1 MDNELFLQRLRDLT
15 LEEGKAYIQQHSD
28 ELTDLA
34 AIGVLIAD
42 EALRQLYIAPF
53 VSLKI
58 SELLIFFGE
67 YLHHAPSHALG
78 TMRKGDALRFIGH
91 YQACLE
97 CLDAAGEDFLLL
109 GDEVNWA
116 HTRISWILA
125 STWIGRAEDALQE
138 AARAR
143 QMFLSQ
149 GNHYWA
155 CIIDHN
161 TAMVYT
167 RLGRY
172 QDALNL
178 YERVLA
184 IYPTLSS
191 PSESSIKLSI
201 ARAEANQAINLS
213 FLGNFEQASR
223 LLQQAQTSFATLGQT
238 SAVAKVEIHLAEID
252 YAQGYYGSALERYYQ
267 ARDSLAQNHVD
278 DPMLEAELRLRMTD
292 CLVKLNRVQEA
303 CQLAV
308 EAVNLYRQHGIS
320 LNTGE
325 ALCEYALALVA
336 SGKVEEALSALHEAQ
351 ALFDQGGFDHY
362 AHHTRLQQAEL
373 LLEIGS
379 VDAAYKEARIAKHY
393 FETKGL
399 VSRSARAGLVM
410 ADTLIKSA
418 QQAEV
423 YQEQEQQS
431 PLLQEATLL
440 CKQITSQGRQH
451 NLQEQVYKSH
461 YLLGQL
467 AALQGNPR
475 KAARHYSAAIAQIER
490 ILDDLTYGLSPSFL
504 HNTKAVYGDTIALYL
519 QQSQVEHAFN
529 HLERLRSTSLQL
541 FLNKSSVLQDK
552 KGRQGDFAS
561 QAVSQTNSAA
571 VLQMQEALWLWQQE
585 YRKYSAQLATI
596 DTSVSPAV
604 DREVIEAEL
613 KRCEA
618 KLNELFERL
627 HLHQTGTHL
636 TTHAKKHE
644 MRKTKRVDVVQL
656 RQQLLPNQLLLAYFL
671 YKGKLIIFA
680 ATTERLVAYENPDGA
695 AQLERLFLLLHA
707 HLQPGGWPNPQQPPQ
722 QPIRRLLNK
731 LYDLLVA
738 PVATLLP
745 PSSGYLTIV
754 PFGLLHKLPFHA
766 LYDGTHFLIED
777 FQINYLP
784 TSSILMHLSK
794 RRDEQKARPMDTNA
808 VSKPPLIFGYSQNG
822 HLRHALDE
830 ATTLT
835 TMLGGQCYLEG
846 NATFDRLVE
855 QAPGSPIIHLAT
867 HGKSRLDAP
876 NFSFV
881 RLADG
886 QLSAIDA
893 FGLNLEGCELV
904 TLSGCE
910 TGLGLSGGG
919 DEQLGLGRAFLAAG
933 VPSLVMS
940 LWPIED
946 NATSELMQ
954 LFYQNL
960 LNGDTKV
967 QALRA
972 AQCSLL
978 HRTSSSYT
986 HPYFWAAF
994 CLVGDV
1000 GPLQYAK
1007 ARVLASVD
1015 RK

>member
-1 MDNELFLQRLRDLT
+1 MDNELFLQQLRDLPV
-15 LEEGKAYIQQHSD
+15 EEGKTYIQARVA
-28 ELTDLA
+28 ELADHA
-34 AIGVLIAD
+34 ASGVLIAD
-42 EALRQLYIAPF
+42 EALRQLYTAPF

-78 TMRKGDALRFIGH
+78 LKAKGDALRFIGH
-91 YQACLE
+91 YQASLE
-97 CLDAAGEDFLLL
+97 CLDAAGEEFLHL

-125 STWIGRAEDALQE
+125 STWIGRAEEALQE
-138 AARAR
+138 ATRAR

-149 GNHYWA
+149 GKHYWA

-161 TAMVYT
+161 TAMVHT

-172 QDALNL
+172 QDALDL

-184 IYPTLSS
+184 IYPTLTS

-213 FLGNFEQASR
+213 LLGKFEQAYR
-223 LLQQAQTSFATLGQT
+223 LLQQAQTSFAASGQT
-238 SAVAKVEIHLAEID
+238 SAVVKIGIHLADID

-267 ARDSLAQNHVD
+267 ARDGLIQNHID
-278 DPMLEAELRLRMTD
+278 DPLLEAELRFRMTD
-292 CLVKLNRVQEA
+292 CLVKLNRAQEA

-308 EAVNLYRQHGIS
+308 EAVNLYRQHGAS

-325 ALCEYALALVA
+325 ALCEYATALVA
-336 SGKVEEALSALHEAQ
+336 AGKVEEALSALNEAQ
-351 ALFDQGGFDHY
+351 PLFDQGGFDHY
-362 AHHTRLQQAEL
+362 AHDTRLQRAEL
-373 LLEIGS
+373 LLERGF
-379 VDAAYKEARIAKHY
+379 VDAAYRQARIVKQY

-399 VSRSARAGLVM
+399 VSRSARAGLVI
-410 ADTLIKSA
+410 ADALIKSA

-423 YQEQEQQS
+423 YQEQQS
-431 PLLQEATLL
+431 LLLQEATLL
-440 CKQITSQGRQH
+440 CQQITSQGRQH
-451 NLQEQVYKSH
+451 NLQEQVYKGH

-467 AALQGNPR
+467 AVLQRNPS
-475 KAARHYSAAIAQIER
+475 KASRHYCAAIAQIER
-490 ILDDLTYGLSPSFL
+490 ILDDLAYDLSPSFL
-504 HNTKAVYGDTIALYL
+504 HTTKAVYGDMITLCL

-529 HLERLRSTSLQL
+529 YLERLRSMSLRQ
-541 FLNKSSVLQDK
+541 FLDKSSVLQDK
-552 KGRQGDFAS
+552 RGRQGDFTS
-561 QAVSQTNSAA
+561 QSVSQVHSAA
-571 VLQMQEALWLWQQE
+571 VLQMQAALGFWQQE

-596 DTSVSPAV
+596 DTSVSLAV

-627 HLHQTGTHL
+627 HLHQAGTLL
-636 TTHAKKHE
+636 TTHAKKRE
-644 MRKTKRVDVVQL
+644 TRKTKRVDVVQL
-656 RQQLLPNQLLLAYFL
+656 RQHLLPNQLLLAYFL
-671 YKGKLIIFA
+671 YKGRLIIFV
-680 ATTERLVAYENPDGA
+680 ATTERLVALENPDGT
-695 AQLERLFLLLHA
+695 AQLERLFLLLQA

-722 QPIRRLLNK
+722 QPIRLLLNK
-731 LYDLLVA
+731 LYDLLIA

-745 PSSGYLTIV
+745 SSSGYLTIV
-754 PFGLLHKLPFHA
+754 PFGLLHNLPFHA

-784 TSSILMHLSK
+784 ASSILMHLSK
-794 RRDEQKARPMDTNA
+794 RRHEKKVLPMDTHA
-808 VSKPPLIFGYSQNG
+808 VTKPPLIFGYSQNG
-822 HLRHALDE
+822 HLLHALDE
-830 ATTLT
+830 ARTLT

-846 NATFDRLVE
+846 NATIARLVE

-876 NFSFV
+876 NFSSMH
-881 RLADG
+881 LADG
-886 QLSAIDA
+886 QLSALDA

-940 LWPIED
+940 LWPVED
-946 NATSELMQ
+946 NATNELMQ

-960 LNGDTKV
+960 LNGDTRV

-978 HRTSSSYT
+978 HRTPSSYT

-994 CLVGDV
+994 RLVGDI

-1007 ARVLASVD
+1007 ARVLASVE